1 VKLAAFAVAY
11 TTLATLGLVVLRRT
25 LADASLDGV
34 VRSPWLYEG
43 GAFYAASFATFLL
56 SLRSFEVLTVFPLFT
71 GITYASVAV
80 AAALVLDEQLTAAR
94 FAGMAFVAVGA
105 VLLVR

>member
-1 VKLAAFAVAY
+1 MKLAAFAVAY

-25 LADASLDGV
+25 LADASLDEV
-34 VRSPWLYEG
+34 VRSPWLYVG

>member
-1 VKLAAFAVAY
+1 MKLAAFAVVY

-25 LADASLDGV
+25 LADASFDEV
-34 VRSPWLYEG
+34 VRSPWLYVG

>member
-1 VKLAAFAVAY
+1 MKLAAFAVVY

-25 LADASLDGV
+25 LADASLDEV
-34 VRSPWLYEG
+34 VRSPWLYVG

>member
-1 VKLAAFAVAY
+1 V
-11 TTLATLGLVVLRRT
+11 
-25 LADASLDGV
+25 
-34 VRSPWLYEG
+34 G